1 MRTLF
6 RLYILLTLLCA
17 SVSAMA
23 QSKTYY
29 VSPTAKGTGDGSSW
43 ANTMSLESALA
54 AAKAGDQIWVQ
65 GSESGTIY
73 TAPTDGFTLNS
84 GVQLYGGFA
93 GTEASINDR
102 ETLGKP
108 YQLKYRSVL
117 SGDISGNDVIDNT
130 NLIFP
135 ANSTRTD
142 NATHVLSIDMTP
154 TSGSGNNNTYPTVVN
169 GFSIGGGQAD
179 GTDEKG
185 GGIYIHGDNTNGG
198 IFRIER
204 CFFVN
209 NYATQGG
216 AIYVADKVQNRNN
229 NESLIN
235 QCVIYNNAA
244 GERGAVVNAGGGIY
258 LAGQAT
264 VVNSSIFNNENGG
277 LRLST
282 DSKVINST
290 VARNTG
296 AGIDMIETVTDF
308 SVFNSIVWGNTLLS
322 AENQPNF
329 QNSAYHEVT
338 VTNTDTGT
346 DDNHNVYV
354 TKENRGDKD
363 APMFD
368 APSVKTS
375 FDRDFNWRQMA
386 YPLWSWNVLEGSVM
400 HDKGDGTVYQS
411 TTYGNQDMAGNLRV
425 DGVIDIGA
433 YEYQYLPASR
443 IRYVKQ
449 TATGTGDGSSWDN
462 ASADLQ
468 KMIDELADNNSQNQ
482 TGEVWVAAGIYTP
495 QSQLISGTGYS
506 ASFRM
511 RDGISVYGGFAGG
524 ETSKLERAKGTMPWD
539 FTNKT
544 ILEAAYYDHNN
555 FSWTNN
561 KWTLTSDSRHVVW
574 FAPMSGESDFA
585 NVTTLDGVTIQGGYA
600 QGGTGMDDFMTDR
613 GAGVYMDGA
622 NAYLSNCI
630 VKENYATGNGGG
642 VYLKNGRVQTS
653 LIYNNNAD
661 ADGGAV
667 YVDDA
672 GQVLRSMLSNNSAH
686 NGAGAYLH
694 NETGNDHP
702 EYLILS
708 TCVVSNNTM
717 TGNGAVY
724 CDKGGVMMQNTIT
737 NNNCVTA
744 TDATDTNASQTGGIY
759 VDEYALVVNSV
770 LWNNQMGV
778 SPNGTNI
785 PMYARNPSA
794 DKVKFLYNA
803 ISGVNNAVWNNTLQ
817 QQTLSLVDENAGTQD
832 DGNSIGPRFVEP
844 DDLNI
849 SGFDLETNYGVQAGW
864 KDGIISYYWKPVDG
878 SNLWARGMAL
888 GQLPDDVVL
897 SPELDIE
904 GDVFAQKPAV
914 GAFMVKAPTIK
925 PSFEQNGSNYKLVL
939 YIDAECTEPS
949 HEGSSWATAF
959 RSLNNA
965 LAYCADLS
973 SGNVDGVYE
982 NNPNWSVPLS
992 NIDFFEIRVLEG
1004 DLWPRYAFTNN
1015 DPKTATVSVPA
1026 MASGKPVYIYG
1037 GYHRTT
1043 DNNTVVRDPLT
1054 YRSIINGNTEAKDIT
1069 QGLYHCITVEQG
1081 AELVLDGFHVIN
1093 GYAAGEASRQYGAGL
1108 LAHAGS
1114 TVTVRNCI
1122 FENNT
1127 AQEGA
1132 AIDARDATLTMQNCV
1147 VNNNTNTTADASV
1160 INAQS
1165 LKMEHVTVVNNIGA
1179 APANTNDLYKSSF
1192 SAGNGNTDAE
1202 GKFNLNNTNTLS
1214 LSTIGADGAKNF
1226 ANPTKAAGATLGFD
1240 TYLGGYSSFR
1250 PLTSSNDA
1258 GTKII
1263 NQAPTSK
1270 LTSDITTINDRDLGG
1285 VPDLG
1290 AYEADLPKAGKVIYV
1305 RSYNQ
1310 DPITEKTEGNPN
1322 FNLLKSNPNN
1332 IIYDGSTWDSAINGN
1347 AVCDLEEERGSNNFY
1362 VTDNNTLI
1370 RASIERT
1377 DYSTIGRTYGPQS
1390 NFYSSFWDPK
1400 SDNSSGKNINTIKN
1414 NREEQY
1420 VSGLQYAVEK
1430 AREANEKLSAGEEP
1444 IVVWVGAGIYTDYK
1458 GFVIRDGVKVYG
1470 GFPRTGNP
1478 GENDRKPLLSGYI
1491 PKNEKDNSLST
1502 NDYET
1507 VLQIRKEAPVT
1518 WNDNNPTISGFITDI
1533 TGTVRHYV
1541 LYQPD
1546 VCMSTWA
1553 PDNNDKNS
1561 KTGGNTYRYPE
1572 SNSGYIDNDYYQEYT
1587 KGALWDG
1594 FTVRH
1599 GYIKNY
1605 EANRDGGAGI
1615 RTFRGVTLQNMVVV
1629 NNYCHGSRSR
1639 GAGLYMD
1646 GLNST
1651 IFNSFLLNNM
1661 VDGAESY
1668 GGGAYMI
1675 VGTGYNM
1682 AVANNY
1688 SNRAGGGLFIES
1700 ATFYNN
1706 TVAFNKANGSVDS
1719 YGNGSGI
1726 FQYADG
1732 TDRLSNLLL
1741 YNCIFY
1747 ENAGSGYNTNYQI
1760 TSNTPSTFDKAHNC
1774 YVVGSFYLGLSDKF
1788 SSTDGNQ
1795 TGTNLGN
1802 PFEKESSAQSENNYR
1817 LSATSTCVNKGTS
1830 NITGITLPST
1840 DMDYTDR
1847 IKDCTIDIGAYEL
1860 DNIANTKPKVSTDGL
1875 TATYFVTQ
1883 NGAGTA
1889 SADSLTNAACAMKLQ
1904 TVLNAAGQYKKENP
1918 TYKVVVKVAGY
1929 SENGTGFV
1937 YHANTL
1943 SNENDPQ
1950 SYSYVVPY
1958 GVILEGGYDE
1968 NDKDWSDEGSRDV
1981 INNPTKLSAIYEGT
1995 ETKLPVNGYH
2005 TVTFGEKP
2013 ADWTGEEQQT
2023 IIDGVWLTDGS
2034 ATSMAGAGNPNTRGG
2049 GAIVPSGA
2057 HVRNCVV
2064 MDCEAIEGGGLYLMP
2079 GATVSGTLVMNN
2091 SAEDG
2096 GGIYADNNDNK
2107 VDADSRAHILS
2118 CTIANNEASSTGGGL
2133 YMEDGAVMN
2142 VNTVVFGNKAG
2153 SDKNV
2158 SGVVNRRFEDR
2169 KLASVFNIDGQ
2180 TSFFYPF
2187 NSCFV
2192 ETQEM
2197 PSDFE
2202 NSMLESDKS
2211 LYFADD
2217 YYRLKDYSLLI
2228 KHGLKNEYQIVK
2240 NEQGQIMSGLVAAF
2254 NVAEKDMQNI
2264 ARVQTGNGAY
2274 RLDAGAFAYEGGIL
2288 PDDLFT
2294 RIFVSQTTNVTL
2306 TEGSMKDYLGR
2317 SFYTS
2322 FSTLEDALGY
2332 IRSMREKG
2340 LANDNKEFEILVA
2353 GGTYKPSNE
2362 RTTNADVTHDQRLYS
2377 FEVPQGVSIYG
2388 GFNGTELYGSFDDN
2402 STTTIKGENQTV
2414 EVTNMGDIS
2423 DILDARAYSDFNQ
2436 NNIMKPWELAN
2447 QTILSGQIN
2456 VSSTAQ
2462 NAYHV
2467 VFTDKGTAT
2476 TVDPVVLDGLT
2487 VMYGQTD
2494 DALSYAASE
2503 DEQGRGGGIY
2513 SNGVTYTISRCRL
2526 LNNTAVRGGAVF
2538 VRDAD
2543 LNLSGCILAGNKTVT
2558 NTAEGTYTLK
2568 SRGGAAYVSGISKEA
2583 NLRAANTLW
2592 ANNESA
2598 DEGGA
2603 IGTNYAE
2610 GISSQQDP
2618 FIYILNNTF
2627 VRNKATTNPVLYN
2640 HNGKSHIVN
2649 TLIWGNDGDTY
2660 QDITDLLNIY
2670 DVSHCASDVDY
2681 VDKFTSGNSNN
2692 NILLSTDNMGDNG
2705 PRFTNPS
2712 TEAGVAGN
2720 SSSSLWNPAAISV
2733 VTDAGDGTE
2742 HTTFE
2747 YPGETEHSENAT
2759 NGAYQ
2764 DWFSDTEYFGQ
2775 TGVTEAY
2782 ITGGTY
2788 SRYSGPYGENGTPM
2802 CKPIDIGLYEYQY
2815 VSNFSTMPSIYVAT
2829 LSAGNGSGD
2838 SWANA
2843 TDDLRGAIVGAA
2855 NPTQETAERVI
2866 YVRDGN
2872 YSWSRLS
2879 ANSAYIL
2886 NMSGSGLSSSL
2897 TIKGSCTG
2905 SGTQQ
2910 DFSKPTILRND
2921 GATANLM
2928 SVSANSKDVIF
2939 EGFTFI
2945 NDTKST
2951 ENKEVGMNASAGT
2964 DGSLTLKNCGFRI
2977 SPTGLNI
2984 SGNSGK
2990 VLIYNT
2996 LFADGGTGLA
3006 ADGKTTVVNATF
3018 ANNKT
3023 DLTGTPAGIYNSVAW
3038 NNVTQNLANQ
3048 TSNNNVVIAGTIAN
3062 DNVHEGPNFVDPLN
3076 DNKESRDYHIR
3087 PSVQLLNEGSNQNYI
3102 EHVVKVVSD
3111 ADATKIPSTEVDL
3124 GNNARLVDTSIDI
3137 GAYEYE
3143 APLQPIVYVKP
3154 DLTGTADGKSWETAL
3169 GDLQGAVDLAGLYAL
3184 NHETENATGYV
3195 FVHGNYH
3202 DTGSLNLSL
3211 GNTKVY
3217 GGMND
3222 ESSTETGTED
3232 IVSDLLG
3239 KRKGIIENSN
3249 RSSLENVTISA
3260 DGVVDGFVVTGTATV
3275 NNGVLSTSIVTEK
3288 GSVTGTADGL
3298 LYNSLVLG
3306 AVANVKAVNV
3316 TATKSLNNVAEDGS
3330 GNNRASVTETNAYVT
3345 DDYWKYQLMETAAD
3359 DIDKG
3364 VDKTTQDCIDMVGH
3378 SRDLIGNLRIRNTV
3392 DNGCFETWNI
3402 CDGMTSGNV
3411 ITSTDY
3417 PVGKSVVYVRKGQEL
3432 KIENATDGT
3441 LVYKDEASAFNP
3453 GFLLLGHQAGLRGNG
3468 NYISLTNLA
3477 VERDVN
3483 ANGND
3488 LAAMPFKVTGISPD
3502 GTNESYELKR
3512 YSGETRAAYS
3522 YQYDDD
3528 KSTAWT
3534 GQDLEG
3540 RDETKKTEGFL
3551 IKNGNTAAPITVRFY
3566 GKSEISNVAVYKE
3579 GGNDKSIELTK
3590 WNYNEPW
3597 TSTTTGGNR
3606 FTHKENMSWNL
3617 FGSPYLCA
3625 MNFSDMEYGRVI
3637 YGYIKNAYKTI
3648 NTANETSGYIP
3659 AGDAVFTQTATLKE
3673 KETVNIIASAQ
3684 KNGNP
3689 YAATSSLSVSIKR
3702 TGEAS
3707 EDDAAYGDI
3716 LQLDAVPA
3724 SEARN
3729 EFDMSADGV
3738 KWMAG
3743 GEAQIY
3749 ATRSGA
3755 RYSLLSAVSIDG
3767 KVAVGVTVPEPGMY
3781 TIAVPDDCMAE
3792 DYETVV
3798 LEDAVT
3804 GRTVDLLE
3812 GGYDFTTVEE
3822 GDIIGRFNISFN
3834 RKAAAGDDIRAYFTA
3849 DDIIRVE
3856 GVEPGD
3862 NISVYSVDGMRV
3874 ASVTASSN
3882 VEDVRAS
3889 VAVVAIVKAGGK
3901 TVKIR
3906 K

>member
-29 VSPTAKGTGDGSSW
+29 VSPKGTGDGSSW
-43 ANTMSLESALA
+43 QSTMTLADALNA
-54 AAKAGDQIWVQ
+54 AQAGDQIWVQ
-65 GSESGTIY
+65 GFDQITKAGQLY
-73 TAPTDGFTLNS
+73 TVPDQAVSFSVKS
-84 GVQLYGGFA
+84 GVQLYGGFK
-93 GTEASINDR
+93 GTEKSINDR

-108 YQLKYRSVL
+108 YQMKFRSVL
-117 SGDISGNDVIDNT
+117 SGDINRDDNSDNT
-130 NLIFP
+130 NIIFP
-135 ANSTRTD
+135 ANTTRQD
-142 NATHVLSIDMTP
+142 NATHVLSVNMKP
-154 TSGSGNNNTYPTVVN
+154 TSTSGNNNTYPTVIN
-169 GFSIGGGQAD
+169 GFTIAGGQAD
-179 GTDEKG
+179 GADEKG
-185 GGIYIHGDNTNGG
+185 GGIYIYGNNTGG
-198 IFRIER
+198 GNFRIER
-204 CFFVN
+204 CFLFN

-216 AIYVADKVQNRNN
+216 AVYVSSEVKNVNN
-229 NESLIN
+229 GESLIN
-235 QCVIYNNAA
+235 QCVVYNNAA
-244 GERGAVVNAGGGIY
+244 GERAAVENQGGGIY
-258 LAGQAT
+258 LAGAAT
-264 VVNSSIFNNENGG
+264 VVNTSIFNNENGG
-277 LRLST
+277 LRISSG
-282 DSKVINST
+282 SKVVNST
-290 VARNTG
+290 IARNTG
-296 AGIDMIETVTDF
+296 AGVDMTTDENA
-308 SVFNSIVWGNTLLS
+308 SGYVANSIVWGNSSLS
-322 AENQPNF
+322 LQYQPTFNH
-329 QNSAYHEVT
+329 SAFHEVT
-338 VTNTDTGT
+338 VTNTDAGT
-346 DDNHNVYV
+346 DGNGNVYV
-354 TKENRGDKD
+354 AKENRESASG
-363 APMFD
+363 PMFD
-368 APSVKTS
+368 APSIKTS
-375 FDRDFNWRQMA
+375 YDRDFDWRQTA

-400 HDKGDGTVYQS
+400 IDKGDNEIYVSG
-411 TTYGNQDMAGNLRV
+411 TYGNEDMAGKPRIS
-425 DGVIDIGA
+425 GTSISIGA
-433 YEYQYLPASR
+433 YEYQYLPISR
-443 IRYVKQ
+443 IRYVKEG
-449 TATGTGDGSSWDN
+449 GTGDGSTWAN

-468 KMIDELADNNSQNQ
+468 KMIDELADNNPQNQ
-482 TGEVWVAAGIYTP
+482 TGEVWVAAGTYTP
-495 QSQLISGTGYS
+495 QSQLISGTAYS

-511 RDGISVYGGFAGG
+511 RDGISVYGGFYGT
-524 ETSKLERAKGTMPWD
+524 ESSKLDREKGTMPWD
-539 FTNKT
+539 FTHET
-544 ILEAAYYDHNN
+544 ILQAAYYDHND

-642 VYLKNGRVQTS
+642 VYLKDGRVMTS
-653 LIYNNNAD
+653 FIYNNNAD
-661 ADGGAV
+661 VDGGAV

-672 GQVLRSMLSNNSAH
+672 GLVLRSMLSNNSAH

-694 NETGNDHP
+694 NGTGNDETGNDHP

-817 QQTLSLVDENAGTQD
+817 QQTLSLVDENAGD
-832 DGNSIGPRFVEP
+832 ENAGNSIGPRFIVPAEEMK
-844 DDLNI
+844 
-849 SGFDLETNYGVQAGW
+849 FDLESNYGVQSGW

-897 SPELDIE
+897 MPELDIE
-904 GDVFAQKPAV
+904 GDVFAQKPAT
-914 GAFMVKAPTIK
+914 GAFMVKAKDIEPEKTD
-925 PSFEQNGSNYKLVL
+925 
-939 YIDAECTEPS
+939 DALTVYVDVDCTEPG
-949 HEGSSWATAF
+949 HQGDSWATAY

-965 LAYCADLS
+965 ISYLASLDAGTV
-973 SGNVDGVYE
+973 GNKQLVV
-982 NNPNWSVPLS
+982 
-992 NIDFFEIRVLEG
+992 RVLEG

-1015 DPKTATVSVPA
+1015 DPKTATITVPA
-1026 MASGKPVYIYG
+1026 TQSGQPIEIYG
-1037 GYHRTT
+1037 GYHRNS
-1043 DNNTVVRDPLT
+1043 DGTVVRDPLT
-1054 YRSIINGNTEAKDIT
+1054 YRSIINGNTEGKDIT

-1081 AELVLDGFHVIN
+1081 AKVVFDGFHVIN

-1108 LAHAGS
+1108 LAHTGS

-1132 AIDARDATLTMQNCV
+1132 AIDARDATLTMENCV
-1147 VNNNTNTTADASV
+1147 VNNNTNTTETASV
-1160 INAQS
+1160 VNAQK
-1165 LKMEHVTVVNNIGA
+1165 LTMEHVTVVNNIGA
-1179 APANTNDLYKSSF
+1179 APANTNNLYESSF
-1192 SAGNGNTDAE
+1192 SAGNSS
-1202 GKFNLNNTNTLS
+1202 NNTQQTLA
-1214 LSTIGADGAKNF
+1214 STGETGAANF
-1226 ANPTKAAGATLGFD
+1226 TNPTNAAGATLGFD
-1240 TYLGGYSSFR
+1240 TYLGGYSVFR
-1250 PLTSSNDA
+1250 PLTSSDAA
-1258 GTKII
+1258 GTNII
-1263 NQAPTSK
+1263 NKAPA
-1270 LTSDITTINDRDLGG
+1270 LTSTSLTTDITVINDRDLGG

-1290 AYEADLPKAGKVIYV
+1290 AYEADLPKSGRVYYV
-1305 RSYNQ
+1305 RTNGNDNNSGLSWDQAFATVRKAVETADKGSVIDGEKPQVWVAAGTYRQNPINYNCFEIK
-1310 DPITEKTEGNPN
+1310 DGVNVYGAFPASGNPGMEDRRP
-1322 FNLLKSNPNN
+1322 LLSQYIYNSTSNYSAYETILTQNGNSNCRILSQADYYNPNN
-1332 IIYDGSTWDSAINGN
+1332 
-1347 AVCDLEEERGSNNFY
+1347 
-1362 VTDNNTLI
+1362 
-1370 RASIERT
+1370 
-1377 DYSTIGRTYGPQS
+1377 
-1390 NFYSSFWDPK
+1390 
-1400 SDNSSGKNINTIKN
+1400 N
-1414 NREEQY
+1414 NRDFQ
-1420 VSGLQYAVEK
+1420 
-1430 AREANEKLSAGEEP
+1430 
-1444 IVVWVGAGIYTDYK
+1444 
-1458 GFVIRDGVKVYG
+1458 
-1470 GFPRTGNP
+1470 
-1478 GENDRKPLLSGYI
+1478 
-1491 PKNEKDNSLST
+1491 
-1502 NDYET
+1502 YET
-1507 VLQIRKEAPVT
+1507 T
-1518 WNDNNPTISGFITDI
+1518 
-1533 TGTVRHYV
+1533 
-1541 LYQPD
+1541 
-1546 VCMSTWA
+1546 
-1553 PDNNDKNS
+1553 
-1561 KTGGNTYRYPE
+1561 
-1572 SNSGYIDNDYYQEYT
+1572 
-1587 KGALWDG
+1587 WDG
-1594 FTVRH
+1594 FTITGGTLKEKATRS
-1599 GYIKNY
+1599 GG
-1605 EANRDGGAGI
+1605 GGARI
-1615 RTFRGVTLQNMVVV
+1615 FKNVSLKNCVVYKNSNSPTDYEQWTNARGGGVYCDEGSIINCYLI
-1629 NNYCHGSRSR
+1629 NNTMTENTQV
-1639 GAGLYMD
+1639 GA
-1646 GLNST
+1646 
-1651 IFNSFLLNNM
+1651 F
-1661 VDGAESY
+1661 Y
-1668 GGGAYMI
+1668 GGGAYLYK
-1675 VGTGYNM
+1675 GTMYNCV
-1682 AVANNY
+1682 VANNKITA
-1688 SNRAGGGLFIES
+1688 RFADGAGLFLET

-1706 TVAFNKANGSVDS
+1706 TVVNNEAINS
-1719 YGNGSGI
+1719 YTQNNNTSARCSGGI
-1726 FQYADG
+1726 TVWTSG
-1732 TDRLSNLLL
+1732 TLNL
-1741 YNCIFY
+1741 YNCIISGNTGYLKGAYNQNPVYGNSNYAAQSGNINFY
-1747 ENAGSGYNTNYQI
+1747 S
-1760 TSNTPSTFDKAHNC
+1760 C
-1774 YVVGSFYLGLSDKF
+1774 LLS
-1788 SSTDGNQ
+1788 
-1795 TGTNLGN
+1795 TNLIEPTNVTFTYDENCINYLDKLEGSS
-1802 PFEKESSAQSENNYR
+1802 PSWQDIFEVVDEDDFSKSNYR
-1817 LSATSTCVNKGTS
+1817 LKG
-1830 NITGITLPST
+1830 LPFSINMGQNRIYEADGKTVMVDLFDYT
-1840 DMDYTDR
+1840 DMDFTDR
-1847 IKDCTIDIGAYEL
+1847 IKDCTIDAGAYEL
-1860 DNIANTKPKVSTDGL
+1860 DNIENTTPDVDDQNA
-1875 TATYFVTQ
+1875 TATYYVTQ
-1883 NGAGTA
+1883 NGDGTA
-1889 SADSLTNAACAMKLQ
+1889 SAESLTNAACAMKLQ

-1929 SENGTGFV
+1929 NESGTGFV

-1943 SNENDPQ
+1943 ANEKDPQ

-1968 NDKDWSDEGSRDV
+1968 NDTNWGDEGSRDI

-2013 ADWTGEEQQT
+2013 SDWPTDAGDKQT

-2034 ATSMAGAGNPNTRGG
+2034 ATSLAGAGNPNTRGG

-2091 SAEDG
+2091 SAENG
-2096 GGIYADNNDNK
+2096 GGVYADNNDNK

-2158 SGVVNRRFEDR
+2158 SGVVNQPFVDS
-2169 KLASVFNIDGQ
+2169 KLNDVFSIAGQ
-2180 TSFFYPF
+2180 NSFYPF

-2202 NSMLESDKS
+2202 NRMLESDKS

-2228 KHGLKNEYQIVK
+2228 KHGVKTDYQYR
-2240 NEQGQIMSGLVAAF
+2240 LVATF
-2254 NVAEKDMQNI
+2254 NVAESDMQNI

-2288 PDDLFT
+2288 PTDLFT

-2332 IRSMREKG
+2332 IRSMREDGKN
-2340 LANDNKEFEILVA
+2340 ADTKFEILVA
-2353 GGTYKPSNE
+2353 GGTYKPSYQ
-2362 RTTNADVTHDQRLYS
+2362 RTTGAQVDQDQKLYS
-2377 FEVPQGVSIYG
+2377 FVVPQGVSIYG
-2388 GFNGTELYGSFDDN
+2388 GFSGTEKYSSSS
-2402 STTTIKGENQTV
+2402 STDKDGFTDIGT
-2414 EVTNMGDIS
+2414 EVTGLNVDGGIE
-2423 DILDARAYSDFNQ
+2423 DILKARAYSDFNQ
-2436 NNIMKPWELAN
+2436 NNILEPWELAN

-2494 DALSYAASE
+2494 NKLSTSTDE
-2503 DEQGRGGGIY
+2503 NEQGRGGGIY

-2538 VRDAD
+2538 VRNAD
-2543 LNLSGCILAGNKTVT
+2543 LNLSGCILAGNKTVENKASD
-2558 NTAEGTYTLK
+2558 NTLA

-2583 NLRAANTLW
+2583 NLRAVNTLW

-2598 DEGGA
+2598 EEGGA
-2603 IGTNYAE
+2603 IGTNYAD
-2610 GISSQQDP
+2610 GVSSSHAP
-2618 FIYILNNTF
+2618 FLYIMNNTF
-2627 VRNKATTNPVLYN
+2627 VRNKAVTNPVIYA

-2649 TLIWGNDGDTY
+2649 TLIWGNQGDTY
-2660 QDITDLLNIY
+2660 QNSTNLSQVY

-2681 VDKFTSGNSNN
+2681 VGKFAPTNTDK
-2692 NILLSTDNMGDNG
+2692 NILLSTDNMNDEG

-2712 TEAGVAGN
+2712 TTAGVAGN
-2720 SSSSLWNPAAISV
+2720 SASSLWNPVAISV

-2742 HTTFE
+2742 HTTLV
-2747 YPGETEHSENAT
+2747 YPGETGHYDNT
-2759 NGAYQ
+2759 TTGAYK
-2764 DWFSDTEYFGQ
+2764 DWFSTN
-2775 TGVTEAY
+2775 GVDQVYMDEP
-2782 ITGGTY
+2782 Y

-2829 LSAGNGSGD
+2829 LSAGNGSGN

-2855 NPTQETAERVI
+2855 NPTQNTAERKI

-2886 NMSGSGLSSSL
+2886 NMSTSDNGLSKSL
-2897 TIKGSCTG
+2897 TLKGSCTG
-2905 SGTQQ
+2905 SGEQQ
-2910 DFSKPTILRND
+2910 DFSKPTVIRND
-2921 GATANLM
+2921 GSTGTLM
-2928 SVSANSKDVIF
+2928 SVSANTKAVTF

-2945 NDTKST
+2945 NNTTSGI
-2951 ENKEVGMNASAGT
+2951 GMNASAGSG
-2964 DGSLTLKNCGFRI
+2964 GSLTLKNCGFRI

-3018 ANNKT
+3018 AQNKT

-3038 NNVTQNLANQ
+3038 NNETQNLQ
-3048 TSNNNVVIAGTIAN
+3048 TDNTNNNVAIASTVVN
-3062 DNVHEGPNFVDPLN
+3062 DNVHEGPNFVDPF
-3076 DNKESRDYHIR
+3076 NKNAESRDYHIR
-3087 PSVQLLNEGSNQNYI
+3087 PSVQLLNKGNNQNYI
-3102 EHVVKVVSD
+3102 DHVVEVVSGT
-3111 ADATKIPSTEVDL
+3111 DATEIPSTEVDL
-3124 GNNARLVDTSIDI
+3124 GNNARLVDNSIDI

-3143 APLQPIVYVKP
+3143 APLQPIVYVKSG
-3154 DLTGTADGKSWETAL
+3154 LIGTADGKSWETAL
-3169 GDLQGAVDLAGLYAL
+3169 GDLQGAVDLAGLYAY
-3184 NHETENATGYV
+3184 NNTGKNGYV

-3275 NNGVLSTSIVTEK
+3275 KKGALSTSVVKNDVGGAEN
-3288 GSVTGTADGL
+3288 GL

-3306 AVANVKAVNV
+3306 DGTADHPGNVSGVKTVNV
-3316 TATKSLNNVAEDGS
+3316 TATGTITGADGS
-3330 GNNRASVTETNAYVT
+3330 GNNRAPVTKTNTYVT
-3345 DDYWKYQLMETAAD
+3345 DDYWKYQLMESSA
-3359 DIDKG
+3359 DIDAG
-3364 VDKTTQDCIDMVGH
+3364 TITNLEAYTELVGH

-3488 LAAMPFKVTGISPD
+3488 LAAMPFKVTGISSYGTD
-3502 GTNESYELKR
+3502 GTNKSYELMR
-3512 YSGETRAAYS
+3512 YSGEKRAAYDYTFDGNNGEGAWDS
-3522 YQYDDD
+3522 D
-3528 KSTAWT
+3528 KF
-3534 GQDLEG
+3534 DG
-3540 RDETKKTEGFL
+3540 RGETEGFL
-3551 IKNGNTAAPITVRFY
+3551 IKNGNIAAPITVRFY
-3566 GKSEISNVAVYKE
+3566 GKSENPNVAIYKE
-3579 GGNDKSIELTK
+3579 DGEDKTISLMKYNFND
-3590 WNYNEPW
+3590 PW
-3597 TSTTTGGNR
+3597 TTDNPGTGNR

-3625 MNFSDMEYGRVI
+3625 MNYSDMEYGRVV
-3637 YGYIKNAYKTI
+3637 YGYDENVYKTV
-3648 NTANETSGYIP
+3648 NTANVTMGHIP
-3659 AGDAVFTQTATLKE
+3659 AGSAVFTQTATLKDY
-3673 KETVNIIASAQ
+3673 ETVNVSSSAK
-3684 KNGNP
+3684 KNGDS

-3702 TGEAS
+3702 TGEVS

-3749 ATRSGA
+3749 ATRSGG

-3767 KVAVGVTVPEPGMY
+3767 KVAVGVTVPESGMY

-3804 GRTVDLLE
+3804 GRSVDLLE
-3812 GGYDFTTVEE
+3812 GGYDFTTVEN

-3834 RKAAAGDDIRAYFTA
+3834 RKADADGNIRAYFTA
-3849 DDIIRVE
+3849 DDMIRVE